1 VYRAAVQVATKAVQN
16 DEQHANISAAVTL
29 QTTNTSLN
37 TGTSNTNSSAVDDH
51 TIQDELP
58 TMTAT
63 VTLRQRQQLE
73 RLQVAIQDEAMMI
86 SIKEAQSQ
94 VRHLRWHWAL
104 QAFAMHRLDVEE
116 PTVAASSTD
125 NASKKTTT
133 NPATGKGATA
143 TTTSSATLSSSSNN
157 KSRKQARGIGKI
169 GGLPLPH
176 AGPEL

>member
-1 VYRAAVQVATKAVQN
+1 
-16 DEQHANISAAVTL
+16 
-29 QTTNTSLN
+29 
-37 TGTSNTNSSAVDDH
+37 
-51 TIQDELP
+51 
-58 TMTAT
+58 MTAT

-73 RLQVAIQDEAMMI
+73 RLQVAIQDEAMMT

-94 VRHLRWHWAL
+94 VRRLRWHWAL